1 MTDMSGDEAGDGS
14 TPAGD
19 DGPTTAGDRAGVL
32 RSKRDAT
39 RYQILVEIAQRQ
51 PAVSQQEVA
60 DAIGVTAQAV
70 SDYLQGLVAEG
81 YVEKHGRGRY
91 EVTNEGVDWLMS
103 RTEALRDYVSHVSE
117 DVLGR
122 VEVDTALA
130 TATIEEGQPVSL
142 SMRDGVLR
150 ATPGSAGS
158 ATGVAVTSA
167 GVGEDVGVTEFEGL
181 VDYEW
186 GEVRVVSVP
195 RVHEGGS
202 GAVDADALAARTTD
216 VDLLAVAG
224 GEALAAVSRADL
236 DPDIRFG
243 VPAAVAEA
251 AHRGLD
257 VLVVASV
264 TELSAITDA
273 LRDGDLGYDVVDAE
287 TL

>member
-1 MTDMSGDEAGDGS
+1 MSGDEAGGGS
-14 TPAGD
+14 TD
-19 DGPTTAGDRAGVL
+19 AGDRAGVL

-103 RTEALRDYVSHVSE
+103 RTEALRDYVGHVSE

-122 VEVDTALA
+122 VEVDTAIA
-130 TATIEEGQPVSL
+130 TASIDEGQPVSL

-167 GVGEDVGVTEFEGL
+167 EAGQDVGVTEFEGL

-202 GAVDADALAARTTD
+202 AAVDTDALVERAAD
-216 VDLLAVAG
+216 LDLLAVAG
-224 GEALAAVSRADL
+224 GEALAAVERAPL

-243 VPAAVAEA
+243 VPAAVTEA

-273 LRDGDLGYDVVDAE
+273 LREGDLGYDVVDGE
-287 TL
+287 RR

>member
-1 MTDMSGDEAGDGS
+1 MSGDESGRGAAEGGS
-14 TPAGD
+14 DAS
-19 DGPTTAGDRAGVL
+19 DRAGVL

-122 VEVDTALA
+122 VEVDTAIA
-130 TATIEEGQPVSL
+130 TADIAEGQPVSL

-167 GVGEDVGVTEFEGL
+167 AADEDVGVTDFEGL

-202 GAVDADALAARTTD
+202 RAVDADALVARAEEA
-216 VDLLAVAG
+216 DLLAVAG
-224 GEALAAVSRADL
+224 GEALAAVSRVDL
-236 DPDIRFG
+236 DPAIRFG
-243 VPAAVAEA
+243 VPAAVTEA

-264 TELSAITDA
+264 TELSALTDA
-273 LRDGDLGYDVVDAE
+273 LREGDLGYDVVDGEA
-287 TL
+287 L

>member
-1 MTDMSGDEAGDGS
+1 MSGESGDG
-14 TPAGD
+14 AGEAASEQQE
-19 DGPTTAGDRAGVL
+19 GGDRAGVL

-51 PAVSQQEVA
+51 PAVSQREVA

-122 VEVDTALA
+122 VEVDTAIA
-130 TATIEEGQPVSL
+130 TAEIDEGQPVSL

-158 ATGVAVTSA
+158 ATGIAVTTA
-167 GVGEDVGVTEFEGL
+167 APGQDIGVTEFEGL
-181 VDYEW
+181 VDYDW
-186 GEVRVVSVP
+186 GEVGVVSVP

-202 GAVDADALAARTTD
+202 GAVDADALAERAAGT
-216 VDLLAVAG
+216 DLLAVVGA
-224 GEALAAVSRADL
+224 EALATVRRADL

-243 VPAAVAEA
+243 IPAAVTEA

-264 TELSAITDA
+264 TELSALTDA
-273 LRDGDLGYDVVDAE
+273 LRDGDLGYDVVDGE

>member
-1 MTDMSGDEAGDGS
+1 MSGDEAGDGS

-19 DGPTTAGDRAGVL
+19 SGPTTAGDRAGVL

>member
-1 MTDMSGDEAGDGS
+1 MSGDEAGGGS
-14 TPAGD
+14 TD
-19 DGPTTAGDRAGVL
+19 AGDRAGVL

-103 RTEALRDYVSHVSE
+103 RTEALRDYVGHVSE

-122 VEVDTALA
+122 VEVDTAIA
-130 TATIEEGQPVSL
+130 TATIDEGQPVSL

-167 GVGEDVGVTEFEGL
+167 EAGQDVGVTEFEGL

-202 GAVDADALAARTTD
+202 AAVDTDALVERAAD
-216 VDLLAVAG
+216 LDLLAVAG
-224 GEALAAVSRADL
+224 GEALAAVERAPL

-243 VPAAVAEA
+243 VPAAVTEA

-273 LRDGDLGYDVVDAE
+273 LREGDLGYDVVDGE
-287 TL
+287 QR

>member
-1 MTDMSGDEAGDGS
+1 MSGDDV
-14 TPAGD
+14 
-19 DGPTTAGDRAGVL
+19 GDRAGVL

-70 SDYLQGLVAEG
+70 SDYLQGLVEEG

-91 EVTNEGVDWLMS
+91 EVTNEGVDWLMA
-103 RTEALRDYVSHVSE
+103 RTEGLRDYVGHVSE

-122 VEVDTALA
+122 VEVDTAIA
-130 TATIEEGQPVSL
+130 TAPIDEGQPVSL

-158 ATGVAVTSA
+158 ATGVAVTA
-167 GVGEDVGVTEFEGL
+167 GEAEADVGVTEFEGL

-186 GEVRVVSVP
+186 GEVRVVGVP

-202 GAVDADALAARTTD
+202 DAVDADALADRAAEI
-216 VDLLAVAG
+216 DLLAVAG
-224 GEALAAVSRADL
+224 VEAFAAVRRTEL

-243 VPAAVAEA
+243 VAAAVTEA

-273 LRDGDLGYDVVDAE
+273 LRDGDLGYDVVDGE

>member
-1 MTDMSGDEAGDGS
+1 MSGDESGGAGG
-14 TPAGD
+14 P
-19 DGPTTAGDRAGVL
+19 DGPVAGDRAGVL

-122 VEVDTALA
+122 VEVDTAIA
-130 TATIEEGQPVSL
+130 TADIEEGQPVSL

-158 ATGVAVTSA
+158 ATGVAVTDAAA
-167 GVGEDVGVTEFEGL
+167 GADVGVTEFEGL

-202 GAVDADALAARTTD
+202 GAVDAAALAEHAAAA
-216 VDLLAVAG
+216 DLVAIAG
-224 GEALAAVSRADL
+224 HEALAAVSRADI
-236 DPDIRFG
+236 DPDVRFG
-243 VPAAVAEA
+243 VPAAVTEA

-264 TELSAITDA
+264 TELSAVTDA
-273 LRDGDLGYDVVDAE
+273 LREGDLGYDVVDGE

>member
-1 MTDMSGDEAGDGS
+1 MSGDDAAAE
-14 TPAGD
+14 
-19 DGPTTAGDRAGVL
+19 TTGAGDRAGVL

-51 PAVSQQEVA
+51 PAVGQQEVA

-103 RTEALRDYVSHVSE
+103 RTEALRDYVGHVSE

-130 TATIEEGQPVSL
+130 TARIDEGQPVSL

-158 ATGVAVTSA
+158 ATGVAVTGA
-167 GVGEDVGVTEFEGL
+167 DTDEDVGVTEFEGL

-202 GAVDADALAARTTD
+202 GAVDPDGLAERRTDT
-216 VDLLAVAG
+216 DLLAVAG
-224 GEALAAVSRADL
+224 TEALAAVRRADL
-236 DPDIRFG
+236 DLDIRFG

-257 VLVVASV
+257 VLVVAAV
-264 TELSAITDA
+264 TELSAVTDA
-273 LRDGDLGYDVVDAE
+273 LREGDLGYDVIDGE

>member
-1 MTDMSGDEAGDGS
+1 MSGDDAAAE
-14 TPAGD
+14 
-19 DGPTTAGDRAGVL
+19 TTGAGDRAGVL

-103 RTEALRDYVSHVSE
+103 RTEALRDYVGHVSE

-130 TATIEEGQPVSL
+130 TARIDEGQPVSL

-158 ATGVAVTSA
+158 ATGVAVTGA
-167 GVGEDVGVTEFEGL
+167 DTDEDVGVTEFEGL

-202 GAVDADALAARTTD
+202 GAVDPDGLAERRTDT
-216 VDLLAVAG
+216 DLLAVAG
-224 GEALAAVSRADL
+224 TEALAAVRRADL
-236 DPDIRFG
+236 DLDIRFG

-257 VLVVASV
+257 VLVVAAV
-264 TELSAITDA
+264 TELSAVTDA
-273 LRDGDLGYDVVDAE
+273 LREGDLGYDVIDGE

>member
-1 MTDMSGDEAGDGS
+1 MSGDEAGDAS
-14 TPAGD
+14 TD
-19 DGPTTAGDRAGVL
+19 AGDRAGVL

-122 VEVDTALA
+122 VEVDTAIA
-130 TATIEEGQPVSL
+130 TATIDEGQPVSL

-167 GVGEDVGVTEFEGL
+167 EAGQDVGVTEFEGL

-202 GAVDADALAARTTD
+202 TAIDADALVERAAAL
-216 VDLLAVAG
+216 DLLAVAG

-243 VPAAVAEA
+243 VPAAVTEA

-273 LRDGDLGYDVVDAE
+273 LREGDLGYDVVDGE
-287 TL
+287 RR